1 MPHKLSLVV
10 PGLCGPLPGFDGME
24 ASAAPLLELLKPL
37 RKESA
42 ADTGYAGLLAQLFG
56 LKIDRSFPYAALTLL
71 AHDMEPGD
79 SCWIHADPVNL
90 QADMDRAIL
99 SDSQT
104 LNISQDE
111 AEKLVNELNVH
122 FAADDIS
129 VVMADENNWFIRL
142 EDCNLETTPLSR
154 AVARNINRLMP
165 AGEAA
170 SGWRRLLNEAQM
182 LLHISE
188 VNQRREEKGLA
199 TVNSLWLWGEG
210 VLPHQG
216 STDITHVYANDSV
229 TTGLAKLNH
238 TRHSALTDPIAL
250 AYAMQHDGHSL
261 VVINQLDGPCNYAD
275 TSAWLEEMLEVVE
288 DWLKPLIETAKKSQ
302 DVDVN
307 IYPCNGVRYHFSNNN
322 KFNISKLMFWKKD
335 RLQDH
340 VDTQQDS

>member
-42 ADTGYAGLLAQLFG
+42 AGTGYAGLLAQLFG

>member
-42 ADTGYAGLLAQLFG
+42 AGAGYAGLLAQLFG

>member
-10 PGLCGPLPGFDGME
+10 PGLSGPLPGLDGIE
-24 ASAAPLLELLKPL
+24 SSAAPLLELLKAL

-42 ADTGYAGLLAQLFG
+42 AGADYAGLLAALFG
-56 LKIDRSFPYAALTLL
+56 LKIEKSFPYAALTLL

-104 LNISQDE
+104 LHIRQDE
-111 AEKLVNELNVH
+111 AEKLVNELNAH
-122 FAADDIS
+122 FAADELS
-129 VVMADENNWFIRL
+129 VVMTDENNWFIRL
-142 EDCNLETTPLSR
+142 EACDLETTPLSR
-154 AVARNINRLMP
+154 AVARNINHLMP
-165 AGEAA
+165 TGEAA
-170 SGWRRLLNEAQM
+170 SSWRRLLNEAQM

-188 VNQRREEKGLA
+188 VNQRREQRGVA
-199 TVNSLWLWGEG
+199 AVNSLWLWGEG
-210 VLPHQG
+210 VLPHRG
-216 STDITHVYANDSV
+216 STDVTHVYANDSV

-238 TRHSALTDPIAL
+238 IKHSALTDPIVL

-261 VVINQLDGPCNYAD
+261 VVIDQLDGPCNYAD
-275 TSAWLEEMLEVVE
+275 TSAWLEAMLEVVE
-288 DWLKPLIETAKKSQ
+288 DWLNPIIETAKSLDT
-302 DVDVN
+302 DVS
-307 IYPCNGVRYHFSNNN
+307 IYPCNGVRYHFNNNN

-340 VDTQQDS
+340 VDT

>member
-24 ASAAPLLELLKPL
+24 TAAAPLLELLKSL

-42 ADTGYAGLLAQLFG
+42 EGAGYAGLLAELFG
-56 LKIDRSFPYAALTLL
+56 LKIEKSFPYAALTLL
-71 AHDMEPGD
+71 AHGMEPGD
-79 SCWIHADPVNL
+79 NCWIHADPVNL

-104 LNISQDE
+104 LHIRQEE

-122 FAADDIS
+122 FTADDIS

-142 EDCNLETTPLSR
+142 EDCDLETTALSR
-154 AVARNINRLMP
+154 AVARNINYLMP
-165 AGEAA
+165 TGAAA
-170 SGWRRLLNEAQM
+170 SSWRRLLNEAQM

-188 VNQRREEKGLA
+188 VNQRREERGVA

-216 STDITHVYANDSV
+216 STNVTHVYTDDSV
-229 TTGLAKLNH
+229 AAGIAKLNH
-238 TRHSALTDPIAL
+238 IKHSALTDPIVL

-261 VVINQLDGPCNYAD
+261 VLINQLDGPCNYAD

-288 DWLKPLIETAKKSQ
+288 DWLNPIIETAKSM

-307 IYPCNGVRYHFSNNN
+307 IYPCNGVRYHFNNNN
-322 KFNISKLMFWKKD
+322 KSNISKLMFWKKD

-340 VDTQQDS
+340 VDTQ

>member
-24 ASAAPLLELLKPL
+24 PSAAPLLELLKPL

-42 ADTGYAGLLAQLFG
+42 AGAGYAGLLAELFG
-56 LKIDRSFPYAALTLL
+56 LKIDKSFPYAALTLL

-104 LNISQDE
+104 LNIRQDE

-122 FAADDIS
+122 FAADDIT

-142 EDCNLETTPLSR
+142 EDCDLETTPLSR
-154 AVARNINRLMP
+154 AVARNINHLMP
-165 AGEAA
+165 AGGAA

-182 LLHISE
+182 LLHISD

-216 STDITHVYANDSV
+216 STDVTHVYTDDSV
-229 TTGLAKLNH
+229 TTGLAKLDH
-238 TRHSALTDPIAL
+238 IKHSALTDPIAL
-250 AYAMQHDGHSL
+250 ACAMQHDGHSL

-275 TSAWLEEMLEVVE
+275 TSAWLEEMLQVVE
-288 DWLKPLIETAKKSQ
+288 DWLNPLIETAKKSL

-307 IYPCNGVRYHFSNNN
+307 IYPCNGVRYDFSNNN

-340 VDTQQDS
+340 VDTQQGT

>member
-1 MPHKLSLVV
+1 
-10 PGLCGPLPGFDGME
+10 
-24 ASAAPLLELLKPL
+24 
-37 RKESA
+37 
-42 ADTGYAGLLAQLFG
+42 
-56 LKIDRSFPYAALTLL
+56 
-71 AHDMEPGD
+71 
-79 SCWIHADPVNL
+79 
-90 QADMDRAIL
+90 MDRAIL

-104 LNISQDE
+104 LNIRQDE

-122 FAADDIS
+122 FAADDIT

-142 EDCNLETTPLSR
+142 EDCDLETTPLSR
-154 AVARNINRLMP
+154 AVARNINHLMP
-165 AGEAA
+165 TGEAA
-170 SGWRRLLNEAQM
+170 SSWRRLLNEAQM
-182 LLHISE
+182 LLHISD

-216 STDITHVYANDSV
+216 STDVTHVYTDDSV

-238 TRHSALTDPIAL
+238 IKHSALTDPIAL
-250 AYAMQHDGHSL
+250 AYAMQNDGHSL
-261 VVINQLDGPCNYAD
+261 VLIDQLDGPCQYGD
-275 TSAWLEEMLEVVE
+275 TAAWLEEMLELVE
-288 DWLKPLIETAKKSQ
+288 DWLNPLIETAKKSL

-340 VDTQQDS
+340 VDTQQGT